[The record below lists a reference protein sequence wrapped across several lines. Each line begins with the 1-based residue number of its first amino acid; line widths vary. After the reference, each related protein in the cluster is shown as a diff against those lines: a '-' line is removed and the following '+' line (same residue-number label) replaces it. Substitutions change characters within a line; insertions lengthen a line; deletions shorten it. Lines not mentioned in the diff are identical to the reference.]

1 MARCHR
7 LRFVNLAQSIWYGN
21 MKIAAI
27 GDSITYGFPYSSSAS
42 WLDIAARHFG
52 LEYLNRG
59 VNGDTTSQMMRRFIR
74 DVSHYHP
81 THVIVMGG
89 TNDVFESVSTK
100 EIMDNI
106 VRILA
111 LARDDG
117 MNPILGL
124 PIPCSDLWAEK
135 QLSEYRSELRTIA
148 LAQSI
153 HVIDFYSAM
162 AGEGGLGI
170 KSCLYCDGVHP
181 NEAGYEVMT
190 AVAIEFMERSLM
202 MHKKDVDLK

>member
-1 MARCHR
+1 
-7 LRFVNLAQSIWYGN
+7 
-21 MKIAAI
+21 MKLAAI
-27 GDSITYGFPYSSSAS
+27 GDSITYGFPYSPSAS

-59 VNGDTTSQMMRRFIR
+59 VNGDTTRQMVRRFSR
-74 DVSHYHP
+74 DVSYYQP

-100 EIMDNI
+100 EIINNI
-106 VRILA
+106 VSIIA
-111 LARDDG
+111 SSRDNG
-117 MNPILGL
+117 ITPILGL

-135 QLSEYRSELRTIA
+135 QLSEYRAGLRTIA

-153 HVIDFYSAM
+153 HIIDFYSAM

-181 NEAGYEVMT
+181 NEAGYKVMA
-190 AVAIEFMERSLM
+190 AVAIEFIERSLM
-202 MHKKDVDLK
+202 MYKKDMDLK